1 MSFSWRKLLVATT
14 IAAGAS
20 GLAQGALAAPGDT
33 QKAIQTRGVL
43 NCGVSTG
50 VQTGMSTLDS
60 QGSWKG
66 FEVDFC
72 RALAAAVL
80 GDPEKIKF
88 VPLEI
93 KTAFT
98 SLQSGG
104 IDVLARTATHTFI
117 RDVEL
122 NVGWPGTYLYDSQG
136 FLVKKSLG
144 VKSAKELDGA
154 SICVSAGSNYELN
167 LTDYFRN
174 NSLKFTPV
182 AANTREQNEK
192 NLQAGRC
199 DVYANVLSALAGARA
214 QMANPDEWVVLPELI
229 SMEPIGPVVRKD
241 DSRFNDIVAW
251 TLNALIAAEELG
263 VTQANVQEKKE
274 KSGSPEVQRL
284 LGKTGDFGVKLGLS
298 NDWALNALRAVGN
311 YGEIFDRNLGQ
322 KSPIKLDR
330 GLNNLWNK
338 AGLMSTPLIR

>member
-1 MSFSWRKLLVATT
+1 MKFLSNLVT
-14 IAAGAS
+14 AAALGLTLPAAAFAAS
-20 GLAQGALAAPGDT
+20 GDT
-33 QKAIQTRGVL
+33 QKTIAERGTL
-43 NCGVSTG
+43 NCGVSSG

-60 QGSWKG
+60 NGKWNG

-80 GDPEKIKF
+80 GDADKIQY

-117 RDVEL
+117 RDIEL
-122 NVGWPGTYLYDSQG
+122 NVAWPGTYLYDSQG

-144 VKSAKELDGA
+144 VSSATELEGA

-167 LTDYFRN
+167 LTDYFRKN
-174 NSLKFTPV
+174 NMTFTPV
-182 AANTREQNEK
+182 AANSRDQNEK

-214 QMANPDEWVVLPELI
+214 KMDNPDEWVVLPELI

-241 DSRFNDIVAW
+241 DSKFQDIVGW
-251 TLNALIAAEELG
+251 TLNAMIAAEELG
-263 VTQANVQEKKE
+263 ITQANADEMKE
-274 KSGSPEVQRL
+274 TSTSPEVQRL
-284 LGKTGDFGVKLGLS
+284 LGKTGDFGVKMGLS
-298 NDWALNALRAVGN
+298 NDWALNAIKAVGN
-311 YGEIFDRNLGQ
+311 YGEVFDRNLGAN
-322 KSPIKLDR
+322 SPIKLDR
-330 GLNNLWNK
+330 GLNNLWNNK
-338 AGLMSTPLIR
+338 GLLSAPLIR